1 MRARNWF
8 CLQAPDVSG
17 AARSLPQNH
26 LLTCVALYG
35 LLTLPLLGAQGVQR
49 WKIQYSYQKLDSLL
63 ELRDLRCPSA
73 QRCIAAGVIF
83 EKSGRQHGV
92 IVLTSD
98 GGKQWSL
105 VDVKE
110 YPESLFFLNDSV
122 GWMVTDRGIWSTS
135 ESGRSW
141 TKLEAAKGAV
151 RVHFLDPLHG
161 YASGFPKLVYE
172 TTDGG
177 KKWSKLAA
185 AALPPTEAQD
195 TVYNCISFSGQHGV
209 IVGNLV
215 QRDNGLAPIWLD
227 PDVARY
233 RREHE
238 TKAAI
243 LETFD
248 GGKKWEAST
257 LPIVGSLSQLRFAN
271 EGSVIILVEY
281 MNYFALPSSVYK
293 TRLRQPGAQAIFE
306 ERDRAVT
313 DVALLP
319 DGSAILAS
327 IEPPGSS
334 NQVPI
339 PGKLKMLESANLK
352 VWREIDTDYR
362 AVAQRAILAA
372 VDAQHVWVA
381 TDTGMI
387 LNLADASPA
396 AR

>member
-1 MRARNWF
+1 MKALTWSSRRALN
-8 CLQAPDVSG
+8 VS
-17 AARSLPQNH
+17 AVVKILAVLCVLSLGFPLPAQN
-26 LLTCVALYG
+26 A
-35 LLTLPLLGAQGVQR
+35 QR
-49 WKIQYSYQKLDSLL
+49 WKIAFSYRKLDSLL
-63 ELRDLRCPSA
+63 ELKDIKCPSV
-73 QRCIAAGVIF
+73 QRCIAAGVVF
-83 EKSGRQHGV
+83 EKGGHQQGV
-92 IVLTSD
+92 VVLTSD
-98 GGKQWSL
+98 GGKQWSV

-110 YPESLFFLNDSV
+110 HPVSLFFLDDSV
-122 GWMVTDRGIWSTS
+122 GWMVTDHGIWSTA

-141 TKLEAAKGAV
+141 TKVETPKGGIL
-151 RVHFLDPLHG
+151 RVHFRDPSHG
-161 YASGFPKLVYE
+161 YATGFPKLVYE

-185 AALPPTEAQD
+185 AEQPPTEAQD
-195 TVYNCISFSGQHGV
+195 TVYDCIAFSGDHGV
-209 IVGNLV
+209 IVGNLI
-215 QRDNGLAPIWLD
+215 QRENGGRPIWLD

-238 TKAAI
+238 TKVAI

-248 GGKKWEAST
+248 GGKKWQAST
-257 LPIVGSLSQLRFAN
+257 LSIVGTLSQLTFAKD
-271 EGSVIILVEY
+271 GSAIMLVQY
-281 MNYFALPSSVYK
+281 MNYFSLPSSVYK
-293 TRLRQPGAQAIFE
+293 TRLRQQGTRTIFE

-339 PGKLKMLESANLK
+339 PAKVKMYESADLK
-352 VWREIDTDYR
+352 VWREMDIDYR
-362 AVAQRAILAA
+362 AVAQRAMLAV

-387 LNLADASPA
+387 LSWSDVPA
-396 AR
+396 KTP